1 MESTDEQRP
10 LLFVIAGLTRNPL
23 RNLRRSR
30 LKRGMSVFSKSAY
43 CGTSVFLLLAFFFLA
58 FTSCHLKKNNTPPT
72 DDFLQIVDSGEI
84 NVLTLS
90 GSMTYF
96 IYKGEPKGY
105 EYELLSDFADSF
117 NLKININIAENETK
131 LMEKL
136 LQGEGDLIACNIPV
150 TNEGKEQVLYCGR
163 EVVNEQVLIQ
173 RIKKGD
179 TLIKD
184 VTGLIGKEV
193 WVIHDSKYYRRLIN
207 LNDEL
212 GGGIHI
218 RIIEKDTV
226 TVEDLIEMVS
236 KGEISYTLSDADM
249 AKLNKTY
256 YNNLN
261 ISLIVSHPQR
271 SSWAVRKTNPGLAAA
286 INRWFENNQNAPQ
299 YKQILKRYFE
309 MSKMLGDEPAPV
321 VATNHISPFDP
332 FFKIYARK
340 IGWDWR
346 LLAAI
351 SYHESHFFTDR
362 VSWAGAGGLMGLMPK
377 TAEANGLSKDSL
389 SDPEGNIR
397 AAAEYIKTLNRLFT
411 SVENSDERIKFIV
424 ASYNA
429 GQGHVFD
436 AQALARKFGKN
447 PADWNEVEEYLK
459 LKNLP
464 EYYNDPV
471 CKSGFFRG
479 TETLNYVKNVLNRWN
494 YYREK
499 VKE

>member
-1 MESTDEQRP
+1 MESTKGTKNFKNIT
-10 LLFVIAGLTRNPL
+10 LSALI
-23 RNLRRSR
+23 
-30 LKRGMSVFSKSAY
+30 VFS
-43 CGTSVFLLLAFFFLA
+43 AFFF
-58 FTSCHLKKNNTPPT
+58 FSCHFNKNNSDTP

-105 EYELLSDFADSF
+105 EYELLSNFADSF
-117 NLKININIAENETK
+117 NLKINIHIAENETK
-131 LMEKL
+131 LTEKL
-136 LQGEGDLIACNIPV
+136 LQGEGDMIACNIPV

-173 RIKKGD
+173 RSNKGD

-193 WVIHDSKYYRRLIN
+193 WVIHDSKYYRRLKN

-236 KGEISYTLSDADM
+236 KGEISYTLSDVDM

-256 YNNLN
+256 YNNIN
-261 ISLIVSHPQR
+261 IALTVSHPQR
-271 SSWAVRKTNPGLAAA
+271 SSWAVRKTNPKLAAA
-286 INRWFENNQNAPQ
+286 IDKWFNDNQNAPQ
-299 YKQILKRYFE
+299 YRRIIKRYFE
-309 MSKMLGDEPAPV
+309 MSKMPGNEPAPV
-321 VATNHISPFDP
+321 IGPNQISPFDR
-332 FFKIYARK
+332 FFKDYART

-346 LLAAI
+346 LLASIA
-351 SYHESHFFTDR
+351 YQESHFYIDR
-362 VSWAGAGGLMGLMPK
+362 VSWASAAGLMGLMPK
-377 TAEANGLSKDSL
+377 TATAFGLSIDSIH
-389 SDPEGNIR
+389 DPEGNIR
-397 AAAEYIKTLNRLFT
+397 AATGYIKSLNRLFS
-411 SVENSDERIKFIV
+411 SVENENERIKFIV
-424 ASYNA
+424 AAYNS
-429 GQGHVFD
+429 GQGHIFD
-436 AQALARKFGKN
+436 AQALAGKFEKN
-447 PADWNEVEEYLK
+447 PNEWNDVEEYLK
-459 LKNLP
+459 LKELP

-471 CKSGFFRG
+471 CKSGYFRG
-479 TETLNYVKNVLNRWN
+479 KETVRYVQSVIDRWN